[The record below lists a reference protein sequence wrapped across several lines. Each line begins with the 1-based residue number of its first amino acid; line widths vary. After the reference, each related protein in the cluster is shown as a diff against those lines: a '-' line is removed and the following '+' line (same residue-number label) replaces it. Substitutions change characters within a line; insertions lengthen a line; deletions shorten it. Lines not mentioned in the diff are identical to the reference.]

1 MNEITM
7 LNVIE
12 DKFMVNQINDSV
24 NRKHIIDSD
33 SYLKNKQQEAKG
45 TIDDNI
51 SLFNNISLS
60 STSRQLEAL
69 KASLRDTPEINE
81 ARVLYFKAEIQ
92 SGNYQINSDNIAK
105 NMLNNLEM
113 A

>member
-1 MNEITM
+1 M

-12 DKFMVNQINDSV
+12 DKFMVNQINDHS
-24 NRKHIIDSD
+24 NMKPLDSD
-33 SYLKNKQQEAKG
+33 NRLKAKPQEIKG
-45 TIDDNI
+45 FGADFITSSN
-51 SLFNNISLS
+51 SVSLS
-60 STSRQLEAL
+60 STSKQLEAL
-69 KASLRDTPEINE
+69 KESLRDTPEINE

-92 SGNYQINSDNIAK
+92 SGNYQINSDTIAK

>member
-1 MNEITM
+1 M

-12 DKFMVNQINDSV
+12 DKFMVNQINDSSNMKSIESD
-24 NRKHIIDSD
+24 NRLKARQETTNTVRDNGFSTDSV
-33 SYLKNKQQEAKG
+33 S
-45 TIDDNI
+45 
-51 SLFNNISLS
+51 FS

-69 KASLRDTPEINE
+69 KASLKDIPEINE
-81 ARVLYFKAEIQ
+81 ARVMYFKAEIQ

-105 NMLNNLEM
+105 SMLNNLEM